1 MGKMQ
6 AKSLFL
12 NKKMYR
18 DEIKNDINKKALKN
32 ELHKAIED
40 LNINKENFE

>member
-1 MGKMQ
+1 
-6 AKSLFL
+6 
-12 NKKMYR
+12 MYR

-40 LNINKENFE
+40 LNINNKENFE